1 MVRPFPSETLRY
13 GDYSKAGEGVYDHP
27 FLWGSKRTG
36 PDLSRGGQK
45 SNPNTYKDEEWHWRH
60 MYNPRDLNPKSI
72 MPAYDWLC
80 DNNNAADLTTLKAK
94 IKALRTVGVPYEK
107 GFENTA
113 EALYD
118 KEAKTI
124 SDKLKERG
132 IKANPRTEIIAL
144 IAYLHKLGRD
154 IEQPVQAQN

>member
-1 MVRPFPSETLRY
+1 M
-13 GDYSKAGEGVYDHP
+13 
-27 FLWGSKRTG
+27 
-36 PDLSRGGQK
+36 
-45 SNPNTYKDEEWHWRH
+45 
-60 MYNPRDLNPKSI
+60 
-72 MPAYDWLC
+72 
-80 DNNNAADLTTLKAK
+80 
-94 IKALRTVGVPYEK
+94 PYEK

-118 KEAKTI
+118 KEAKII